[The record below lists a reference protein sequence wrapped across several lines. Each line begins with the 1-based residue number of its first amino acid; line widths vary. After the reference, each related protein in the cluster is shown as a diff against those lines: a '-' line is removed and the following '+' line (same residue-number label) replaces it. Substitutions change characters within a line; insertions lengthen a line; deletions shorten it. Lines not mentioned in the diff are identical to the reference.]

1 MRRAFWIVPFLLVI
15 ALAVPIGVGI
25 YHAGV
30 NAGVDQAAT
39 STQVVRV
46 VGGPGYG
53 YGFFPFGLFLFPLFL
68 FGFFAIARAA
78 RWRHFGGPGGH
89 GHGGHDDREQWGPG
103 PWGKGGARVE
113 EWHRHLHEAQSED
126 PKAERAGP

>member
-1 MRRAFWIVPFLLVI
+1 MRRAFWIVPLLLVI
-15 ALAVPIGVGI
+15 AIAVPIGVGI

-68 FGFFAIARAA
+68 FGFFALARAA
-78 RWRHFGGPGGH
+78 RWRRYGGPGGH
-89 GHGGHDDREQWGPG
+89 GGHHEHDQWGAG
-103 PWGKGGARVE
+103 PWGKGRERAE
-113 EWHRHLHEAQSED
+113 EWHRHLHEAQNED
-126 PKAERAGP
+126 PKVERASP